1 MTAATVTPTPPR
13 TGGSP
18 VLARRKTSWNKRL
31 YWIATH
37 SIGIAMGIAFTLPVL
52 LVLLTSFMKS
62 DQAMTSSWW
71 PREWHFE
78 NFVSVFEKAPMV
90 TYLVNSMTYSLLAT
104 LGILVSAI
112 PAAYALAKLRWR
124 GQTWAFMAVVA
135 AMMLPPQVVIVP
147 LFDMWVRL
155 GLTGTLVPLIA
166 PYFLFDAFSIFLLR
180 QFFLTIPKDYLDAAR
195 IDGCSEFQ
203 VLLRVVVPMAKPGI
217 AAAAMFCFLYT
228 WNDYFGPLLYTAQAR
243 DNWTLSLAIASFRG
257 MHHVEWNLTMAAT
270 VVTMLP
276 AIVLFVFAQKSFV
289 KGVTFTGVKG

>member
-1 MTAATVTPTPPR
+1 MTA
-13 TGGSP
+13 
-18 VLARRKTSWNKRL
+18 
-31 YWIATH
+31 
-37 SIGIAMGIAFTLPVL
+37 
-52 LVLLTSFMKS
+52 
-62 DQAMTSSWW
+62 SWW

-78 NFVSVFEKAPMV
+78 NFVEVFRKAPMLQ
-90 TYLVNSMTYSLLAT
+90 YLFNSMTYSLLAT
-104 LGILVSAI
+104 LGILLSAI
-112 PAAYALAKLRWR
+112 PAAYALAKLKWR

-147 LFDMWVRL
+147 LFDMWVRA

-195 IDGCSEFQ
+195 IDGCSEIQ
-203 VLLRVVVPMAKPGI
+203 VLLRVLVPMAKPGI

-270 VVTMLP
+270 IVTMLP